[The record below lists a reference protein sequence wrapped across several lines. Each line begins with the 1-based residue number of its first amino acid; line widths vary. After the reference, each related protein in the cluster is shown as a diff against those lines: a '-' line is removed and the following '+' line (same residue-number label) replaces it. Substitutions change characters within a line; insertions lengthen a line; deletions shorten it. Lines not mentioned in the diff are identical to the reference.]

1 MPEIKIT
8 EMELPGVKVIEPVY
22 FDDNRGY
29 STEAYNARTLKE
41 KGITAKFVVDYVC
54 FNKNTGTIRG
64 IHFQNNPHPQVK
76 LVRVLHGEILDF
88 VVDLRKNSPTYKKW
102 ISMVLSEENRKQIYL
117 PSGYGHA
124 YVTQKPET
132 VVLYKFDDYY
142 DRDLV
147 RAIRWNDPEINLK
160 WSIEDPIL
168 SASDSKAPFLHESD
182 VNLNMEENSQ

>member
-1 MPEIKIT
+1 MAELKIT
-8 EMELPGVKVIEPVY
+8 ELELAGVKVIEPVY

-29 STEAYNARTLKE
+29 SAETYNAVTLNNN
-41 KGITAKFVVDYVC
+41 GIDTEFVVDYVC
-54 FNKNTGTIRG
+54 FNKDVGTIRG

-102 ISMVLSEENRKQIYL
+102 TSMVLSEENRKQIYL

-124 YVTQKPET
+124 YVTRKPET

-142 DRDLV
+142 NRNLV
-147 RAIRWNDPEINLK
+147 RAIRWNDPQINLN
-160 WSIEDPIL
+160 WDIENPIL
-168 SASDSKAPFLHESD
+168 SAADSKAPFLNESD
-182 VNLNMEENSQ
+182 VNLNMEDNS